1 MKCNTQTYNEI
12 YNALERCVNGATWV
26 NGDYDN
32 QAYQA
37 RALFTALC
45 VMFNIE
51 ADTSKCD
58 EIISDLF
65 YVVKEFGYT
74 MEADDFYNFMIEHI
88 V

>member
-1 MKCNTQTYNEI
+1 MKYSTQTYEEMI
-12 YNALERCVNGATWV
+12 DALERCVNGATWV

-32 QAYQA
+32 HAYQA

-74 MEADDFYNFMIEHI
+74 MEEDDFYNFMVSDII
-88 V
+88 